1 MPMAARTITPMT
13 TRMTIRTADPLPVL
27 HQLFSPAFPVG
38 AFAYSHGLET
48 AIAEGRVADAATLH
62 DWVAA
67 VTEHGAGWSDA
78 VLIAR
83 TAAGEDLA
91 DLALALC
98 VSPGRR
104 LETQAQGAAFAAT
117 VRAVW
122 GADVTDAAY
131 PVAVG
136 RTLCALNLPLRDAI
150 RLYLQAFA
158 ANLVSAGVR
167 LIPLGQTDGQRLVLA
182 LGPLFDRL
190 ADAAL
195 DAGTDDLG
203 GLTPVTDIDSL
214 RHETLGT
221 RVFRT

>member
-1 MPMAARTITPMT
+1 MTTPMT
-13 TRMTIRTADPLPVL
+13 TRMTTRTADPLPVL

-48 AIAEGRVADAATLH
+48 AIAEGRVADADTLR
-62 DWVAA
+62 DWVSA
-67 VTEHGAGWSDA
+67 VVEHGAGWSDA

-83 TAAGEDLA
+83 TAAGEDVA

-136 RTLCALNLPLRDAI
+136 HTLRALDLPLRDAI

-158 ANLVSAGVR
+158 ANLISAGVR

-195 DAGTDDLG
+195 AAGTDDLG